1 MDTPVGKSTLGEM
14 LPFLIIIGVLLVIV
28 IFCFKMARL
37 TSQAKKREKQQLN
50 ILRQQGLT
58 IHTEFPHVNGLPI
71 AENLLCEIFSFPNRI
86 EFKSGTTNITL
97 MREKITY
104 MCIKTDTEIQQQLVS
119 SIGGTIAGGAMF
131 GTLGAIIGGRAKT
144 KQIKTVTKY
153 LIITYM
159 NNQNQLAYIG
169 FEILNGF
176 ALSSAYSLIE
186 EFNRLNTNTNVHI
199 DL

>member
-1 MDTPVGKSTLGEM
+1 MDI
-14 LPFLIIIGVLLVIV
+14 LPLLIIIGVLLVFV
-28 IFCFKMARL
+28 IFCIKMIRL
-37 TSQAKKREKQQLN
+37 TSQAKKRDTQQLN
-50 ILRQQGLT
+50 TLKEQGLT
-58 IHTEFPHVNGLPI
+58 VHATFPHVNGLPI

-86 EFKSGTTNITL
+86 EFKSGTTSITL

-119 SIGGTIAGGAMF
+119 SVGGAIAGGVMF

-144 KQIKTVTKY
+144 KKIKTVTKY

-159 NNQNQLAYIG
+159 NNQNELAYIG
-169 FEILNGF
+169 FDVMNNL
-176 ALSSAYSLIE
+176 ASAYTLIG
-186 EFNRLNTNTNVHI
+186 EFNKLNTNSGAHI

>member
-37 TSQAKKREKQQLN
+37 TSKGKKNEKQQLN
-50 ILRQQGLT
+50 ALKAQGLT
-58 IHTEFPHVNGLPI
+58 IHATFPHVNGLPI

-119 SIGGTIAGGAMF
+119 SVGGAIAGGAMF
-131 GTLGAIIGGRAKT
+131 GTLGAVIGGRAKT
-144 KQIKTVTKY
+144 KKIKTVTKY

-159 NNQNQLAYIG
+159 NNQNELTYIG
-169 FEILNGF
+169 FELPNNF
-176 ALSSAYSLIE
+176 ALSSAYSLIG
-186 EFNRLNTNTNVHI
+186 EFNQLNTNSNVHV

>member
-1 MDTPVGKSTLGEM
+1 MDI
-14 LPFLIIIGVLLVIV
+14 LPLLIIIGVLLVFV
-28 IFCFKMARL
+28 IFCIKMIRL
-37 TSQAKKREKQQLN
+37 TSQAKKRDTQQLN
-50 ILRQQGLT
+50 SLKEQGLT
-58 IHTEFPHVNGLPI
+58 VHATFPHVNGLPI

-86 EFKSGTTNITL
+86 EFKSGTTSITL

-119 SIGGTIAGGAMF
+119 SVGGAIAGGVMF

-144 KQIKTVTKY
+144 KKIKTVTKY

-159 NNQNQLAYIG
+159 NNQNELAYIG
-169 FEILNGF
+169 FDVMNNL
-176 ALSSAYSLIE
+176 ASAYTLIG
-186 EFNRLNTNTNVHI
+186 EFNKLNTNSGTHI